1 MVPGAFGE
9 APVLLNNQ
17 VGQLGPAV
25 ADGLTAPLLGVVAQP
40 LLGASIHMD
49 DLTARTAE
57 HQTITGLQQ
66 KERVHPIN
74 LSALKKP
81 MLVG

>member
-1 MVPGAFGE
+1 
-9 APVLLNNQ
+9 LNDQ

-25 ADGLTAPLLGVVAQP
+25 PDGLTAPLLGMVSQP
-40 LLGASIHMD
+40 LLGASIDMG

-66 KERVHPIN
+66 EERVHPIN
-74 LSALKKP
+74 LSALKTP